1 MGRPLK
7 VTYEQVATAAEK
19 MVSENLI
26 PTKRKVRDIL
36 NVGSMNTISDFFDK
50 WEDQKEGRIQSIDV
64 LLSPTIAHAI
74 SDTIAQRV
82 RETSSVMAMQIAN
95 LEEELNSLVV
105 EHIAYEADLESQK
118 IENTELIEINLI
130 LKGRVEQLDEEAA
143 RTKTELIAER
153 NAMQL
158 LHITIAKSEQLLE
171 SLPGI
176 KAQLENSRSDLFE
189 NRTHAAKL
197 HESAAV
203 ASAKLEAEVT
213 QRKNSEAQL
222 VEAVRQREDAE
233 KRAFAASEIMN
244 KERVTVQA
252 YQLRIDASVREIA
265 EANDDAK
272 NARAEA
278 KKASEEAAEMRGEL
292 ASMKTIK

>member
-118 IENTELIEINLI
+118 IENTELIEKNLI
-130 LKGRVEQLDEEAA
+130 LKGRVGQLDEEAA
-143 RTKTELIAER
+143 RIKTELIAER

-176 KAQLENSRSDLFE
+176 KAQLENSRSELFE

-233 KRAFAASEIMN
+233 KRAFAVSEIMN

-265 EANDDAK
+265 AANDDAK

-278 KKASEEAAEMRGEL
+278 KKASEEAAEMRGKL

>member
-118 IENTELIEINLI
+118 IENTELIEKNLI
-130 LKGRVEQLDEEAA
+130 LKGRVGQLDEEAA
-143 RTKTELIAER
+143 RIKTELIAER

-176 KAQLENSRSDLFE
+176 KAQLENSRSELFE

-233 KRAFAASEIMN
+233 KRAFAVSEIMN

-252 YQLRIDASVREIA
+252 FQLRIDASVREIA
-265 EANDDAK
+265 AANDDAK

-278 KKASEEAAEMRGEL
+278 KKASEEAAEMRGKL